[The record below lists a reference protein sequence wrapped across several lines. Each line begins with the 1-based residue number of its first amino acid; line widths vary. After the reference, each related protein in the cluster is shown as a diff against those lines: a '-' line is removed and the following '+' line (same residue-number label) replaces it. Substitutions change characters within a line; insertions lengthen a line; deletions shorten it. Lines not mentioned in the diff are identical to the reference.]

1 MTFDTLTREN
11 AKAFFDLYMSRKD
24 KVLAEFMA
32 RSETTGGPKASELD
46 YSKESLIPLWLWVR
60 DKTPFA
66 EQHPSLELLPPWY
79 SYELVTNP
87 YSRTICFTPEASA
100 NLDGLS
106 YYFGEVVLRNVPD
119 AKWGIDP
126 YLKEFHFCKPV
137 VRSEFFTCYP
147 IGSNITGAC
156 IYNKSPLDFRVA
168 ADSLASEID
177 TCIKDE
183 ARYRELYYAKGG
195 KHDDPRV
202 KKKIEFK

>member
-1 MTFDTLTREN
+1 MFETRPTKEN

-66 EQHPSLELLPPWY
+66 AQHPPLELLPPWY
-79 SYELVTNP
+79 SFELVTNP
-87 YSRTICFTPEASA
+87 HSQKTCFTPEAAA

-106 YYFGEVVLRNVPD
+106 YYFGEVLLRYVHD
-119 AKWGIDP
+119 VKWGINP
-126 YLKEFHFCKPV
+126 YPKGFDFGKPTV
-137 VRSEFFTCYP
+137 QSEFFSSYP
-147 IGSNITGAC
+147 LGMNIVRAS
-156 IYNKSPLDFRVA
+156 IYNERSEDIRVE
-168 ADSLASEID
+168 ADSLAKTVQYCVSQ
-177 TCIKDE
+177 E
-183 ARYRELYYAKGG
+183 ADYRADYIANG

-202 KKKIEFK
+202 KRRMKFE